1 MGVVWLVTGAQ
12 GSGKSTTA
20 DLLARTYE
28 RGVHVRGGQFYR
40 WAVTGWVHPF
50 GPDPEE
56 ATRLLD
62 LRYRLSALAADQYAT
77 AGFAAV
83 VQDNIYGDDVPRW
96 LSRAGDHAIHLV
108 VLRPDIAVVAAR
120 DDARRRTTDKVAYRD
135 GFTPAMND
143 KLVASVPHELGL
155 WIDTS
160 KQTPEQSLAE
170 IIARA
175 SEARV
180 R

>member
-1 MGVVWLVTGAQ
+1 MGVVWLISGAQ
-12 GSGKSTTA
+12 GSGKSTIA

-62 LRYRLSALAADQYAT
+62 LRYRLSALAADQYAA
-77 AGFAAV
+77 AGFTAV
-83 VQDNIYGDDVPRW
+83 VQDNIYGNDVPRW
-96 LSRAGDHAIHLV
+96 LSRAGEHEKHLV
-108 VLRPDIAVVAAR
+108 VLRPDISVVAAR
-120 DDARRRTTDKVAYRD
+120 DDARRRATGKVAYHD

-143 KLVASVPHELGL
+143 ELVASVPRELGL

-160 KQTPEQSLAE
+160 RQEPEHSLAE
-170 IIARA
+170 MIARS
-175 SEARV
+175 SEAHV
-180 R
+180 G